1 MQYKVA
7 STHIC
12 RIIKDFLD
20 FHIKNIPK
28 DYHVFS
34 FIIFLF
40 EKSKIENYFFINNI
54 INVKD
59 VKVLKY

>member
-12 RIIKDFLD
+12 RIIKDFWD

-28 DYHVFS
+28 DYHIFS
-34 FIIFLF
+34 FKKKLF
-40 EKSKIENYFFINNI
+40 EKSKIEIYFIINNI
-54 INVKD
+54 FSVKNVN
-59 VKVLKY
+59 VLQ